1 LNGLVAPIK
10 YIFDPGGR
18 FCKPYCALKSSVH
31 LRKEILSYRKYDFF
45 PSLPN
50 RSFLASISVFIKPA
64 EIPASIGRIELNRMP
79 VILSCRKGQVMVT
92 RLACAHIAS
101 ALPPTGVRLPLIWI
115 DQRCPK
121 VDQARTA
128 IFKEWYT
135 STAPEHQ
142 SAHSRI

>member
-1 LNGLVAPIK
+1 
-10 YIFDPGGR
+10 
-18 FCKPYCALKSSVH
+18 
-31 LRKEILSYRKYDFF
+31 
-45 PSLPN
+45 
-50 RSFLASISVFIKPA
+50 
-64 EIPASIGRIELNRMP
+64 
-79 VILSCRKGQVMVT
+79 MVT

-135 STAPEHQ
+135 STAPETSERAFTNLIPHGNKIVLVSNYQ
-142 SAHSRI
+142 FARGRCALANKQRADGV